1 MIRRGA
7 GDDLSRQ
14 HAMSLD
20 FQRLARVRARH
31 RCGRKRWLKIL
42 STLVLVAPII
52 GVSWLAAPMIA
63 GRLHLSSGPSF
74 PPLSRATS
82 LVEAQGWVKTVE
94 PETGFIRV
102 SHGFLGLMSL
112 ALLITPDTLIVV
124 GDKEGG
130 FGDIREGGRVKAA
143 YEVRPDSL
151 QAKRVE
157 VFVHGSH
164 IPSPTSIPL
173 TGASPR

>member
-1 MIRRGA
+1 M
-7 GDDLSRQ
+7 
-14 HAMSLD
+14 
-20 FQRLARVRARH
+20 
-31 RCGRKRWLKIL
+31 WL
-42 STLVLVAPII
+42 V
-52 GVSWLAAPMIA
+52 
-63 GRLHLSSGPSF
+63 
-74 PPLSRATS
+74 
-82 LVEAQGWVKTVE
+82 VEAQGWVKTVE
-94 PETGFIRV
+94 PKTGFIRV
-102 SHGFLGLMSL
+102 SSGFLGLMSL

-173 TGASPR
+173 TGASLR